1 MTIYEILNK
10 VSSAKTMKTIRKYAD
25 RVGINI
31 SNNISIDGAR
41 NKLIKAINKEL
52 TTIQKDI
59 AKHKAKV
66 ENDVNIQRRKVS
78 ILSIK
83 RNNAIRDLNE
93 KIEYEIFKL
102 TKNLTKADNQLRYLR
117 GENIKINSQFT
128 TSADTEAP
136 LKIKNFDNLKGTNH
150 KALINQLTKD
160 INELKNNYTKFAKP
174 NKQFAAMIKHHLD
187 DYENGGYLLENEKQE
202 LLNEFNKFNYV
213 KQSYFLNQIVDTMKT
228 RYRLDDDVD
237 EDLKLKF
244 NSFIND
250 MVSNINRIM

>member
-10 VSSAKTMKTIRKYAD
+10 VSNAKTMKTIRKYAD

-31 SNNISIDGAR
+31 SNNISINGAR
-41 NKLIKAINKEL
+41 NKVIKAINKEL
-52 TTIQKDI
+52 TTIQKDR

-66 ENDVNIQRRKVS
+66 ENNVKAQARKVS
-78 ILSIK
+78 ILAIK

-93 KIEYEIFKL
+93 RIEYDIFKL

-128 TSADTEAP
+128 TNADTEAP
-136 LKIKNFDNLKGTNH
+136 LKYKSFENLKGNNH
-150 KALINQLTKD
+150 KALIKQLTND
-160 INELKNNYTKFAKP
+160 INNLKTYNSKFSKSDP
-174 NKQFAAMIKHHLD
+174 LFATMINHHLD
-187 DYENGGYLLENEKQE
+187 DYENSGYLLNNEKQE
-202 LLNEFNKFNYV
+202 LANAFNKFNYV
-213 KQSYFLNQIVDTMKT
+213 KQSYFLNQIVDTMKE

-244 NSFIND
+244 NNFIND
-250 MVSNINRIM
+250 MIENINRIM